1 MKKTPRFHRL
11 LALLLALCMACSM
24 AVPVYAEATPTPTPS
39 ATPASSPMPAD
50 NAGDNDPALADNSTP
65 DETGDSEP
73 ADNEENTD
81 TDENSDSSNS
91 DLPTIAD
98 SSDPTDSTDSATG
111 DISED
116 ADDSPESVAT
126 DSVTEDGADSDV
138 TDSENAEEST
148 ESDLSEAAQAFVAAV
163 DALDRESILAAINDW
178 AVAQQAW
185 LADQENVDLTA
196 ALDAATIASDE
207 AAAPVYAADDL
218 YTALTD
224 EERESD
230 VVQTAYTALAALI
243 VTMQQAMQTPVIPGG
258 DDEPGLDEIT
268 AVLYDGLP
276 DAPTGYYIGDYG
288 LPIATGETKI
298 SISAWNYDLL
308 DESSQG
314 RLDANALN
322 ESNAT
327 MAVAKQDGA
336 DYAIVPIAVQVEYPA
351 NGAASTVSLPE
362 SVELLSYSSTA
373 DELVA
378 ASDAERAQI
387 LNEDYKETSAT
398 ASGFYIKASED
409 FTAQVTYT
417 APDGTS
423 MSKTLT
429 VRIDD
434 SADVFT
440 LPKADG
446 ASTYANEPS
455 PPFTTGKITK
465 IDYQGGTWLVWFNGV
480 EAYCCDHGLNGQPNG
495 CPTYSFA
502 YTSKIT
508 EDQYVGTHY
517 GNQINIWG
525 GLNQLSLGLLTE
537 KHSVDDFAASTFAA
551 RTATTYSTTDNEV
564 LKTAYQYY
572 DDTQL
577 WIIEHY
583 PESTAAQLYMQS
595 ANDLVASPYLGP
607 GGFYYTYIYLPPAG
621 YNWQRLAVLDG
632 RLISDEDVDKE
643 VPDAPDADYYSA
655 EWSAPPQTASGS
667 FDLSFTVNT
676 DKIQLETAEKV
687 DGATITITPS
697 KTGGNIDGG
706 TWTMAPAGAQT
717 VTTSGHTQD
726 DNYQNNGGDATATW
740 TVHYEVS
747 KTSTTSLS
755 GQEGPYDTQEEANA
769 AAEAAKNNAISQ
781 LQNEAQG
788 MVDAAIAAAR
798 AELASIVFAYDEID
812 VPYGFGE
819 FDGALGSHQDITV
832 PADSS
837 NHYIMRNDEW
847 SLKVNLKKVDSET
860 GEQIAGDAL
869 YEVYE
874 WDTVTQQYIPY
885 GGYNQYSVVRN
896 PDGTYSV
903 ANGSNYGTEYDT
915 SRTMYYTQRNE
926 GKFIIVETRAPSG
939 YYGDWTD
946 VEHPGAAGTPLG
958 KRGYYI
964 EITAANDGSTITLD
978 NSLYSADIATSYTGG
993 TKLLTS
999 GGVETTVTVYKAS
1012 EEPAAE
1018 VQYQDAGR
1026 TYNTDNSGTAANE
1039 DSYTM
1044 TPVDGVMQNDR
1055 TIGEISLSKV
1065 DLDAVRYIGGR
1076 DTDGDAMAS
1085 GQAHADARLDGA
1097 VYDLYA
1103 AEDIQHPDG
1112 VTGTVDYS
1120 KITYPDGTP
1129 IWHTTIRDN
1138 AGVWHDDYLPVLAKD
1153 HLVASATIQDGWL
1166 TFSNL
1171 YLGKYYI
1178 VERGTGVVIPVDGDA
1193 FKLSGTY
1200 PDIDAKTKEPT
1211 GTTSP
1216 LATNGDGQYT
1226 DYVYKNQ
1233 WSYIGQSKALDGTK
1247 TYDGYYESYAKGYL
1261 VDEHNYYI
1269 APAYSDEGWYI
1280 EKTAFE
1286 DNRQAEGE
1294 QRDTTD
1300 YSDNY
1305 HIHRDNALAESQD
1318 QVMKGNV
1325 ELSKHVSSTGSSD
1338 GIELEGAGFTFYLI
1352 SDLSKAD
1359 QFSTTR
1365 SGKYMIQSILDAYIN
1380 PEYDNLSQK
1389 YDFSGEAQA
1398 IAKTYEVDAE
1408 QIAAYNATLTEAG
1421 DFKNGSGDGWV
1432 ATGRPAEYQLAE
1444 IFSND
1449 TGNIRVQGL
1458 PYGQYLVVETT
1469 TPKDVFQAEPFIVDI
1484 DPTDETNPQSAMA
1497 NPKDAVQVPS
1507 NSYQKYTVLDEE
1519 IEVYLRVTKIDDE
1532 TGKAVLLKDTAFQI
1546 YWMDDMGNHIYDD
1559 EGHAKLVTMTDTTD
1573 PAMPKDVDTFYT
1585 DDTGMLVLPE
1595 KLPLGHYRLVEVNGP
1610 NGFYNEWAA
1619 SAVYDDGHLFI
1630 DDTGRFADGTFYV
1643 DFEVSTE
1650 RAYKATGD
1658 DSENS
1663 QDILVIDEDYRN
1675 NETLGLLK
1683 IRKTGPVLTGWQED
1697 EGGTF
1702 DPEFSGEARPG
1713 HFVYEE
1719 RPIPYAEYTITAAED
1734 IYTQDRQTDAN
1745 GNRTLWYAKGDVVA
1759 VVRTGDGTSDITA
1772 FAPGRT
1778 NSTYDF
1784 LSVIHDGT
1792 VGEVMVTLP
1801 LGSYHI
1807 EESNPPYGYAS
1818 TAQSYDVTFVWDN
1831 QLNDV
1836 VLASSIV
1843 NNPDDGSSPQA
1854 NMYTVMNVK
1863 DATDAE
1869 IEAQV
1874 LHFYNERVKPQ
1885 LDIYKRDVKTNELV
1899 AGAVYNLI
1907 TVDDI
1912 FSATGDL
1919 LFHAGD
1925 LIATSAPTDANG
1937 HTTFTC
1943 DFPLR
1948 GQFYGVDGVQI
1959 PENTT
1964 VNSGKYR
1971 IVELRPPQ
1979 GYFLDAPEQEFEFV
1993 YKDGDT
1999 PVIELE
2005 HTFLNDATSFFVSK
2019 RQLTGDDELPGATL
2033 TISDKD
2039 GNIVRKW
2046 VSGDKPT
2053 EIRGLSFDTVYTLS
2067 EQSAPDG
2074 YTIAESIRFKLV
2086 QRKDE
2091 NGDLL
2096 NETDVYVCTGKDW
2109 LIFDHWT
2116 LMEDGTVVMRDAP
2129 APQTPPST
2137 PAPTPTPTPEH
2148 PAETPTPT
2156 PTPTPSIPQTGDAF
2170 NPWLWG
2176 GLAVVAAGALIVLTV
2191 LKRRNANIPEN
2202 DAENN
2207 PKE

>member
-1 MKKTPRFHRL
+1 MNCKTNRNGWRRATAGL
-11 LALLLALCMACSM
+11 LAGICLVTSTGATALAANAAPGSDP
-24 AVPVYAEATPTPTPS
+24 AAAEAVTAA
-39 ATPASSPMPAD
+39 ATPETATPETALSP
-50 NAGDNDPALADNSTP
+50 G
-65 DETGDSEP
+65 
-73 ADNEENTD
+73 
-81 TDENSDSSNS
+81 
-91 DLPTIAD
+91 
-98 SSDPTDSTDSATG
+98 
-111 DISED
+111 
-116 ADDSPESVAT
+116 
-126 DSVTEDGADSDV
+126 
-138 TDSENAEEST
+138 
-148 ESDLSEAAQAFVAAV
+148 AQAFVDAV
-163 DALDRESILAAINDW
+163 AALDREAILAAVRQW
-178 AVAQQAW
+178 GTASAAWQADPDNAE
-185 LADQENVDLTA
+185 LEA
-196 ALDAATIASDE
+196 ALNEAITASDAAS
-207 AAAPVYAADDL
+207 APVYAAEDL
-218 YTALTD
+218 YYVIP
-224 EERESD
+224 EEEQQGEA
-230 VVQTAYTALAALI
+230 VQAAYTALAALI
-243 VTMQQAMQTPVIPGG
+243 ASMQLAMEQPELPEDTGAPPD
-258 DDEPGLDEIT
+258 DDEIYDM
-268 AVLYDGLP
+268 LYGDLP
-276 DAPTGYYIGDYG
+276 DRPTGSYIGSMG
-288 LPIATGETKI
+288 LPIATGQTRI
-298 SISAWNYDLL
+298 SISEWVTDLYDGVDAHIDAGALHA
-308 DESSQG
+308 DGEIITVE
-314 RLDANALN
+314 RLPD
-322 ESNAT
+322 
-327 MAVAKQDGA
+327 Q
-336 DYAIVPIAVQVEYPA
+336 DYAIAPLMVQVEYPA
-351 NGAASTVSLPE
+351 NGSTSEIILPE
-362 SVELLSYSSTA
+362 DIVLLDY
-373 DELVA
+373 EGNA
-378 ASDAERAQI
+378 ADAEEAEDI
-387 LNEDYKETSAT
+387 LHAAYTDTSA
-398 ASGFYIKASED
+398 AARGIYVQAAQD
-409 FTAQVTYT
+409 FTAEFVYT
-417 APDGTS
+417 APDGVQLRKS
-423 MSKTLT
+423 LQ
-429 VRIDD
+429 VRV
-434 SADVFT
+434 S
-440 LPKADG
+440 DG
-446 ASTYANEPS
+446 GGANPITAAKGGISTYAAGPT
-455 PPFTTGKITK
+455 PPYTSGKITS
-465 IDYQGGTWLVWFNGV
+465 IAFEGGTWLIWFNGL
-480 EAYCCDHGLNGQPNG
+480 EAYCCSHGLNGQPNG
-495 CPTYSFA
+495 CPTYTFA
-502 YTSKIT
+502 YVSKL
-508 EDQYVGTHY
+508 EPGQYTPGNHY
-517 GNQINIWG
+517 ANQVNIWG
-525 GLNQLSLGLLTE
+525 GLNQLSLGLLEE
-537 KHSVDDFAASTFAA
+537 KHSGTSASTYGLESESAEAA
-551 RTATTYSTTDNEV
+551 
-564 LKTAYQYY
+564 AYRYY

-577 WIIEHY
+577 WIMEHY
-583 PESTAAQLYMQS
+583 PDSLAAQTYRAS
-595 ANDLVASPYLGP
+595 AQALAEQRNGNGVTAYSGEN
-607 GGFYYTYIYLPPAG
+607 GYYTYIYTPPAG
-621 YNWQRLAVLDG
+621 YAWQTIAIVG
-632 RLISDEDVDKE
+632 EEIPAEGGGEE
-643 VPDAPDADYYSA
+643 VPDAPDAEYYSA
-655 EWSAPPQTASGS
+655 NWSAPPQSASGS
-667 FDLSFTVNT
+667 FDLTFTVNT
-676 DKIQLETAEKV
+676 DKQQLETAEKV
-687 DGATITITPS
+687 DGATITIAPS
-697 KTGGNIDGG
+697 KTGGSIDGG

-726 DNYQNNGGDATATW
+726 DNYQLNGGDATATW

-769 AAEAAKNNAISQ
+769 AADAAKNAAIAQ

-788 MVDAAIAAAR
+788 MVDAAIAAAK
-798 AELASIVFAYDEID
+798 AQLAILNFRYDESV
-812 VPYGFGE
+812 VPYGFVLY
-819 FDGALGSHQDITV
+819 DGALGSHQDITV

-885 GGYNQYSVVRN
+885 GGYNQYRVERN

-903 ANGSNYGTEYDT
+903 VNDTEYGTEYDT

-946 VEHPGAAGTPLG
+946 VEHPGTAGTSLG

-964 EITAANDGSTITLD
+964 EITATNDGSTITLD

-999 GGVETTVTVYKAS
+999 GGVETTVTIYKAS
-1012 EEPAAE
+1012 DEPAAE

-1026 TYNTDNSGTAANE
+1026 VYDTDNSGTAANE

-1076 DTDGDAMAS
+1076 DTDGDAIAS

-1138 AGVWHDDYLPVLAKD
+1138 AGAWHDDYLPVLAKD

-1178 VERGTGVVIPVDGDA
+1178 VERGTGVVIHVEDGA
-1193 FKLSGTY
+1193 YKLSGSY

-1233 WSYIGQSKALDGTK
+1233 WSYIGQSKALDSSK

-1261 VDEHNYYI
+1261 CDEHNYYI

-1380 PEYDNLSQK
+1380 PEYDDLSQK

-1398 IAKTYEVDAE
+1398 IAKTYEVDSG
-1408 QIAAYNATLTEAG
+1408 QIVAYNESLTEAG
-1421 DFKNGSGDGWV
+1421 DYRNGKGDGWV
-1432 ATGRPAEYQLAE
+1432 ATGSPNEYQLAE

-1449 TGNIRVQGL
+1449 SGNIRVQGL
-1458 PYGQYLVVETT
+1458 PYGQYLVVEST

-1663 QDILVIDEDYRN
+1663 QDILVIDEDYHN
-1675 NETLGLLK
+1675 NETLGVLK

-1719 RPIPYAEYTITAAED
+1719 RPIPYAEYTITANED

-1792 VGEVMVTLP
+1792 VGEVSVTLP

-1807 EESNPPYGYAS
+1807 EETTPPYGFTG
-1818 TAQSYDVTFVWDN
+1818 TAQSYEVTFAWDE
-1831 QLNDV
+1831 QTQSV
-1836 VLASSIV
+1836 VMAQSITRTDEAGNTFTDTFDIV
-1843 NNPDDGSSPQA
+1843 NAGEA
-1854 NMYTVMNVK
+1854 
-1863 DATDAE
+1863 AAE
-1869 IEAQV
+1869 LAEDQV
-1874 LHFYNERVKPQ
+1874 LKFRNERQKAKITVTKRDAKTDELLPGAVFN
-1885 LDIYKRDVKTNELV
+1885 LYTRDDIYSADGELLFR
-1899 AGAVYNLI
+1899 A
-1907 TVDDI
+1907 
-1912 FSATGDL
+1912 GDL
-1919 LFHAGD
+1919 L
-1925 LIATSAPTDANG
+1925 ATSAPTG
-1937 HTTFTC
+1937 E
-1943 DFPLR
+1943 
-1948 GQFYGVDGVQI
+1948 DG
-1959 PENTT
+1959 TT
-1964 VNSGKYR
+1964 VFDCDIPVQGQNYGKDSNGLPEIGNALNASKNSGRYY
-1971 IVELRPPQ
+1971 VQELRPPE
-1979 GYFLDAPEQEFEFV
+1979 GYFLNSDPMQFVFTYTGEAISTVEQTCRN
-1993 YKDGDT
+1993 K
-1999 PVIELE
+1999 
-2005 HTFLNDATSFFVSK
+2005 ATTVLISK
-2019 RQLTGDDELPGATL
+2019 RELTGDDELPGATL
-2033 TISDKD
+2033 TIQDED
-2039 GNIVRKW
+2039 GNVVRQW
-2046 VSGDKPT
+2046 VSGDEPA
-2053 EIRGLSFDTVYTLS
+2053 EIRGLAFDTVYTLS

-2074 YTIAESIRFKLV
+2074 YAIAESIRFKLT
-2086 QRKDE
+2086 QRMDSD
-2091 NGDLL
+2091 GDLL
-2096 NETDVYVCTGKDW
+2096 DENDVYVCTGKD
-2109 LIFDHWT
+2109 LFIFDRWEK
-2116 LMEDGTVVMRDAP
+2116 MEDGTVVMRDAP

-2156 PTPTPSIPQTGDAF
+2156 PMPSIPQTGDSF
-2170 NPWLWG
+2170 P
-2176 GLAVVAAGALIVLTV
+2176 LIAVLTAALAALLGLV
-2191 LKRRNANIPEN
+2191 VVTASRRSRHQDDGPDPQLEPLDEPEN
-2202 DAENN
+2202 ER
-2207 PKE
+2207 E